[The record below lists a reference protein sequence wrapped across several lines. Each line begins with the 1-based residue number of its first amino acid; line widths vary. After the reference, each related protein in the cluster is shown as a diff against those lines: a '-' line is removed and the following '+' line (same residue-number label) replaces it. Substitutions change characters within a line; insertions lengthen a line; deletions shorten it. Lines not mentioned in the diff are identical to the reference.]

1 MINFD
6 NAATTG
12 KKPPGV
18 IRAVENALYNLSANP
33 GRGGHAL
40 SLKAGEAVY
49 AARNKIADF
58 FGASGGEHVIFTA
71 NCTAAVNYVL
81 KGFLKPGDHIIVS
94 DLEHNAV
101 MRPLQKI
108 KGIEISVAEVSLVSN
123 DVTLKNFENL
133 IKENTKM
140 VFCTAASNVCGRA
153 LPLYGIGKLCRERG
167 IAFGVD
173 AAQAAGIV
181 PIDMKKQK
189 IDYLCVAPHKGLY
202 APMGLGVL
210 IAEKEIGDTLIE
222 GGTGT
227 NSERFYQPES
237 MPERYESGT
246 VNLPAIMG
254 TAAGIDFVKDNM
266 AKNYRKEMRLIR
278 RIYVALDK
286 MPYII
291 LYTPYM
297 ENEMYLPVLSF
308 NIVGVQSEEVAEY
321 LNRRGVAVRAG
332 LHCAPAAHRKLG
344 TGNTGTVRIAPSVF
358 NGMEDAE
365 YLVKI
370 LNNYKYIKK

>member
-18 IRAVENALYNLSANP
+18 IRAVENAMYNLSANP

-49 AARNKIADF
+49 KARGKIADF

-71 NCTAAVNYVL
+71 NCTSAVNYVL
-81 KGFLKPGDHIIVS
+81 KGFLKPGDHVIVS

-101 MRPLQKI
+101 MRPLYKT
-108 KGIEISVAEVSLVSN
+108 GVETSVAEVSLTS
-123 DVTLKNFENL
+123 DGVTLENFENL
-133 IKENTKM
+133 IKENTKLI
-140 VFCTAASNVCGRA
+140 FCTAASNVCGRA
-153 LPLYGIGKLCRERG
+153 LPLEKLGKLCRKNK

-181 PIDMKKQK
+181 PIDMKNQG
-189 IDYLCVAPHKGLY
+189 IDFLCIAPHKGLY
-202 APMGLGVL
+202 APMGLGIL
-210 IAEKEIGDTLIE
+210 IAETDIGDTLIE

-227 NSERFYQPES
+227 NSGSLSQPEN

-246 VNLPAIMG
+246 VNVPAIMG
-254 TAAGIDFVKDNM
+254 SAAGIDFVKGNM
-266 AKNYRKEMRLIR
+266 KENYEREMRLIR
-278 RIYVALDK
+278 RIYAALSK
-286 MPYII
+286 MPHIK
-291 LYTPYM
+291 LYTPDM
-297 ENEMYLPVLSF
+297 VNGMYLPVLSF
-308 NIVGVQSEEVAEY
+308 NVVSMPSEEVAEY

-332 LHCAPAAHRKLG
+332 LHCAPAAHNKLK
-344 TGNTGTVRIAPSVF
+344 TLDTGTVRIAPGVF
-358 NGMEDAE
+358 STVNDAD
-365 YLVKI
+365 YLVKLLKNI
-370 LNNYKYIKK
+370 NI